1 MQDQEIKIDTSRK
14 SPNITGRNVSTS
26 RISNVDKI
34 YNYLL
39 EQDKALTTTEI
50 SNNTKINI
58 KNISRYLKAL
68 ESKGLIV
75 RNTIQEGKRRLVYVK
90 IKDNQNREI
99 ITSRNDPSITSRSK
113 LSIDGKKLEDNG
125 IRENKI
131 SQSDSTTRNELNTD
145 RKGPNI
151 TSRSKNTRGPG
162 SKIKIIT
169 INSIFEKV
177 IEYTSD
183 KMGKGY
189 ERINKILKSHDKN
202 RNYQSNIIRDAIEIL
217 IEMGKVR

>member
-1 MQDQEIKIDTSRK
+1 MHDQEIRIDTSRK
-14 SPNITGRNVSTS
+14 GPNITSRNISTS

-50 SNNTKINI
+50 SNKTEINI

-90 IKDNQNREI
+90 IKDNQNIEI
-99 ITSRNDPSITSRSK
+99 ITSRNNISTSRK
-113 LSIDGKKLEDNG
+113 ELSIDGKKSEDNG

-131 SQSDSTTRNELNTD
+131 VQSDSTSRNELNTS

-151 TSRSKNTRGPG
+151 TSRNQNTKGPG
-162 SKIKIIT
+162 SKILT
-169 INSIFEKV
+169 INSIFEDV

-183 KMGKGY
+183 KKGKGY
-189 ERINKILKSHDKN
+189 ERIKKILKSHDKN